1 MVEPRKPE
9 EVRRILRDAS
19 QEELDEYDR
28 LLSQR
33 FERDPSLV
41 ETAEQRADAAERERR
56 LVTLGRKIFG
66 AR

>member
-9 EVRRILRDAS
+9 EVQEILRGAS

-33 FERDPSLV
+33 YESDPSV
-41 ETAEQRADAAERERR
+41 TETAEQRANAAAREQR
-56 LVTLGRKIFG
+56 LETLGRKIFG
-66 AR
+66 TR